1 MNVDLKA
8 FDQLSYGLYLISSG
22 DGEKT
27 AGCVINTLTQAAVEP
42 VLATV
47 TIHKENETAR
57 LIRRTGKFAA
67 VVLAQ
72 SAPME
77 LIGLF
82 GFRSSREVDKFDRYP
97 VQTDAGGIPYV
108 CEHVTAVMS
117 FRVWDAM
124 DAETHWVFLGEAT
137 EARQLSDAA
146 PMTYA
151 YYHEVKRG
159 LAPPKAP
166 SYRPKD

>member
-8 FDQLSYGLYLISSG
+8 FDQLSYGLYLISAR

-27 AGCVINTLTQAAVEP
+27 AGCTVNTLTQAAVDP

-57 LIRRTGKFAA
+57 LIRRAGQFTA

-82 GFRSSREVDKFDRYP
+82 GFRSSREVNKFERFP
-97 VQTDAGGIPYV
+97 VNTDGSGIPYV
-108 CEHVTAVMS
+108 REHVTAVIS
-117 FRVWDAM
+117 FHVRDAM
-124 DAETHWVFLGEAT
+124 DAVTHWVFLGEAV
-137 EARQLSDAA
+137 EARLLSDVL

-166 SYRPKD
+166 SYRPKG